1 MNKHVETFFNVLGIS
16 FGLSQ
21 IETVLGIIILT
32 INLLI
37 ILINNIP
44 KVINYVKQKR
54 YGDAVEQLETTKTQ
68 IESLYHKPPDKVVK
82 KEENTNGN

>member
-1 MNKHVETFFNVLGIS
+1 MNKHIETFFNVLGIS

-21 IETVLGIIILT
+21 IETVLGIIILS

-37 ILINNIP
+37 ILINNVP
-44 KVINYVKQKR
+44 KVINYIKQKK
-54 YGDAVEQLETTKTQ
+54 YGDAIDQLNATKTQ
-68 IESLYHKPPDKVVK
+68 IESLYHKPPDTKV